1 MTSRN
6 SKNITLPRA
15 SIFRKEGVAILPL
28 KRWKEIEDELEDL
41 EMTKSKKLA
50 KEIAQAR
57 TEVKRGKVVTLEEL
71 EKEIR

>member
-1 MTSRN
+1 MASQN
-6 SKNITLPRA
+6 PKNIILPRA
-15 SIFRKEGVAILPL
+15 AVFKKEGVAILPL

-57 TEVKRGKVVTLEEL
+57 AEVKRGKVVTLEEL
-71 EKEIR
+71 EKELR